1 MKFTEAVY
9 SKAEAELK
17 KRRENA
23 EELAALR
30 RRNFISEHPE
40 LKELE
45 NEIRDAA
52 LAAVRSV
59 GSGQNPDI
67 SALAAKNLAAQEK
80 RRLLVKSA
88 GFPED
93 YLEPHYSCPL
103 CKDTGIFDGKLC
115 ECHLRLLKKI
125 ASSELSCSPLLASST
140 FGTFDLSFYSDKKD
154 PALGYSPREYMRA
167 AVALIKN
174 FADSFSRTSGSL
186 LFCGSTG
193 LGKTHLAL
201 AVMNELTE
209 KGHNCLY
216 YTAWKLLK
224 RMQDEHFG
232 RDDGSLSE
240 ELSDGELLI
249 IDDLGSEYETPFS
262 KAAVYELINESQL
275 IGRPMIICTG
285 LSLSQLEERYG
296 QKVASRLNAFEI
308 VSFTGSDIRQLK
320 K

>member
-1 MKFTEAVY
+1 M
-9 SKAEAELK
+9 
-17 KRRENA
+17 
-23 EELAALR
+23 
-30 RRNFISEHPE
+30 
-40 LKELE
+40 
-45 NEIRDAA
+45 
-52 LAAVRSV
+52 
-59 GSGQNPDI
+59 
-67 SALAAKNLAAQEK
+67 
-80 RRLLVKSA
+80 
-88 GFPED
+88 
-93 YLEPHYSCPL
+93 
-103 CKDTGIFDGKLC
+103 
-115 ECHLRLLKKI
+115 RLLKKI

-140 FGTFDLSFYSDKKD
+140 FDTFDLSFYSDKKD

-167 AVALIKN
+167 AVALIKK

-232 RDDGSLSE
+232 RDDGSLSD

>member
-88 GFPED
+88 GFPEE
-93 YLEPHYSCPL
+93 YLEPHYSFPL

-115 ECHLRLLKKI
+115 ECH
-125 ASSELSCSPLLASST
+125 
-140 FGTFDLSFYSDKKD
+140 
-154 PALGYSPREYMRA
+154 
-167 AVALIKN
+167 
-174 FADSFSRTSGSL
+174 
-186 LFCGSTG
+186 
-193 LGKTHLAL
+193 
-201 AVMNELTE
+201 
-209 KGHNCLY
+209 
-216 YTAWKLLK
+216 
-224 RMQDEHFG
+224 
-232 RDDGSLSE
+232 
-240 ELSDGELLI
+240 
-249 IDDLGSEYETPFS
+249 
-262 KAAVYELINESQL
+262 
-275 IGRPMIICTG
+275 
-285 LSLSQLEERYG
+285 
-296 QKVASRLNAFEI
+296 
-308 VSFTGSDIRQLK
+308 
-320 K
+320 